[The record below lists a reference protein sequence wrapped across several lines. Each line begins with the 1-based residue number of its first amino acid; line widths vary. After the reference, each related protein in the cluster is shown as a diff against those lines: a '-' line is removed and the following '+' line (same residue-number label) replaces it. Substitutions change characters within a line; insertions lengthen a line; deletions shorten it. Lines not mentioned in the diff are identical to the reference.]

1 VPNRRGQAQQRS
13 RRRAFEARHRRHRG
27 YRFRMLLR
35 DEGERG
41 VLAIGQ
47 ASHAWISGQL
57 ARAWGNDQFG
67 AVAPREEVC
76 LAAEQ
81 HDVGMAMWDLDPD
94 RNPTTGLPLSFMEM
108 PIEVHLGLWREA
120 PRHLLSQ
127 SRYAALL
134 VSMHGTRLYKQRNLD
149 ALEPEQAES
158 VRTYLDAQRRLHQ
171 ELIASLGA
179 DPSEVA
185 RNSDLIWT
193 WDGLSLAVC
202 LDWAP
207 YKATGVP
214 SADDPVAVELTP
226 AGERAIV
233 FAPWP
238 FAGDRLTVRADGR
251 RLTQRY
257 DSDKALRDALA
268 SARWETVAF
277 ELRRA

>member
-1 VPNRRGQAQQRS
+1 MV
-13 RRRAFEARHRRHRG
+13 
-27 YRFRMLLR
+27 LR
-35 DEGERG
+35 DEGDRG

-57 ARAWGNDQFG
+57 ARAWGNEQFG
-67 AVAPREEVC
+67 VVEPHEEVC

-81 HDVGMAMWDLDPD
+81 HDVGMATWDLDPD
-94 RNPTTGLPLSFMEM
+94 RNAATGLPLSFIEM

-134 VSMHGTRLYKQRNLD
+134 VSMHGTRLYEQRNLD
-149 ALEPEQAES
+149 ALEPEQAED
-158 VRTYLDAQRRLHQ
+158 VRTYLDEQHRLHQ
-171 ELIASLGA
+171 QLIQSLGA
-179 DPSEVA
+179 DRTEVA

-193 WDGLSLAVC
+193 WDALSLAVC
-202 LDWAP
+202 LDWPP
-207 YKATGVP
+207 YTASGVP
-214 SADDPVAVELTP
+214 SAGDPVTVELTP
-226 AGERAIV
+226 GGERSIV
-233 FAPWP
+233 LAPWP

-251 RLTQRY
+251 RLTKRY